1 MPVPVNRSE
10 LATVARVSG
19 GTAFTAESKSELDK
33 VYREIAQ
40 SVGKEKVYQE
50 VTEKYAGYALLFAV
64 LAALGVIS
72 LGARWP

>member
-1 MPVPVNRSE
+1 
-10 LATVARVSG
+10 
-19 GTAFTAESKSELDK
+19 
-33 VYREIAQ
+33 
-40 SVGKEKVYQE
+40 VGKEKVYQE